1 MRLPLPLAIAALGV
15 LFVPAAASAATKEVT
30 AGMPQPQA
38 GDGWKRGYVD
48 NAFYP
53 DRVEIAQGSTLRV
66 KIAGFHNVAFVPKG
80 ERAPALAGLDPA
92 NPVGETKDAAGAAFW
107 FTGQPRI
114 VVDPRV
120 VFPQGPKEI
129 DGSTFAGSGVAAE
142 GTAPKPYAVKMTG
155 KPGSYRFL
163 CSVHPGMKLDVTVKA
178 KGARVASARED
189 ARRAKAQYAAAI
201 RKVKRLA
208 AAKSPSGATVKAG
221 DDAGT
226 IAFFGFRNAK
236 PKIKAGQAVTF
247 EMSRTSTEIHN
258 VAFGPVDYLEALSR
272 RFIAPVPGQG
282 GGPPVFTLAPEV
294 MYPSDPPGA
303 PVAVDGAN
311 HGNGFFNTG
320 ILDTDKRSP
329 MPGKAVVRFA
339 KAGTYKFLCNV
350 HPTMRGQVTVTQ

>member
-1 MRLPLPLAIAALGV
+1 MRPTHLLAITVLGV
-15 LFVPAAASAATKEVT
+15 FLAPAAAAAATKDVT
-30 AGMPQPQA
+30 AGMPQPKA

-80 ERAPALAGLDPA
+80 QRPPAFAGPDPA
-92 NPVGETKDAAGAAFW
+92 NPVAETKDAAGAAFW

-155 KPGSYRFL
+155 KPGSYRFI
-163 CSVHPGMKLDVTVKA
+163 CSLHPGMKLAVTVKA
-178 KGARVASARED
+178 KGARVASARDD

-201 RKVKRLA
+201 KKVKRLA
-208 AAKSPSGATVKAG
+208 AAKPPAGATVKAG
-221 DDAGT
+221 NDAGT

-236 PKIKAGQAVTF
+236 PTIKAGQAVTF
-247 EMSRTSTEIHN
+247 KMSETSTEIHN

-272 RFIAPVPGQG
+272 RFIAPVPGPG
-282 GGPPVFTLAPEV
+282 GLPVFTLAPEV
-294 MYPSDPPGA
+294 IYPSDPPGA
-303 PVAVDGAN
+303 SVAVDGAN

-320 ILDTDKRSP
+320 LLDTDKASP
-329 MPGKAVVRFA
+329 SPDRAVVRFA
-339 KAGTYKFLCNV
+339 KAGTYGYMCNV
-350 HPTMRGQVTVTQ
+350 HPSMRGTVTVTQ